1 MEDVVAMSCENCR
14 DCVSQ
19 ESFNQL
25 KQVVRD
31 LVKDLV
37 HLSQTV
43 DDISLEENP
52 LWPGQ
57 KYVYVPRIY
66 IEKTLKNERGLW

>member
-1 MEDVVAMSCENCR
+1 MSCENCR

-57 KYVYVPRIY
+57 KYVYVPRID